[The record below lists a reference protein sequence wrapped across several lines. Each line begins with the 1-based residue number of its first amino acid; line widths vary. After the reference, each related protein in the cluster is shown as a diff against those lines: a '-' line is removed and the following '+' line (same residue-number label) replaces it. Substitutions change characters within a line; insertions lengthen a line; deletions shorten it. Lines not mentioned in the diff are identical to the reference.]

1 MIVRCGIVCSAEL
14 ILCWE
19 PARSGKKRPNMS
31 KFKILAIVGMSN
43 VAMMAGAASAGDLFE
58 TNESHSGPYIS
69 VSGGGVFAN
78 DSNFVGPA
86 GGIAFENDTGYT
98 INGAVGYR
106 FPMRILGVLQPRV
119 EVEGGYIDADIDG
132 SNLAFPGGG
141 ETIGDQSAVTIY
153 LNSYLDLR
161 FSDRQRLVPY
171 IGGGV
176 GAAFLDF
183 EARQSFGSAAPIP
196 IGFSDQ
202 TVFAGHAAVG
212 ATYELTDRLE
222 LFGEGRYFR
231 FSDVDLAFAGPPA
244 FNDDGRIDGY
254 MASAGL
260 RWRF

>member
-1 MIVRCGIVCSAEL
+1 MT
-14 ILCWE
+14 
-19 PARSGKKRPNMS
+19 
-31 KFKILAIVGMSN
+31 KIKVLAI
-43 VAMMAGAASAGDLFE
+43 AGASIIGLTASAASADGLLE
-58 TNESHSGPYIS
+58 SNASHSGPYIS
-69 VSGGGVFAN
+69 VSGGGVFAD

-106 FPMRILGVLQPRV
+106 FPVRILGVLQPRV
-119 EVEGGYIDADIDG
+119 EIEGGYIDADIDG
-132 SNLAFPGGG
+132 SNLVFPGGG
-141 ETIGDQSAVTIY
+141 ETIGDQSAVTLY

-171 IGGGV
+171 IGGGA

-196 IGFSDQ
+196 IAFSDQ

-231 FSDVDLAFAGPPA
+231 FSDVDLAFAGPPT
-244 FNDDGRIDGY
+244 FQDDGRIDGY
-254 MASAGL
+254 TASVGL